1 MYKMKKI
8 VFIFIFSLVLVASF
22 QTKMAMANQPT
33 KDSEELRLQDMLMNL
48 LTPYI
53 SDVLDNYYHPN
64 ILKTFSPEIT
74 PWNIEVI
81 ETKRLNGFRGFKLG
95 ITFEIEPTAGHHVPV
110 GKDRLT
116 YQISYGPSVELLNH
130 THLATYDLPPELQ
143 NP

>member
-1 MYKMKKI
+1 MKKI
-8 VFIFIFSLVLVASF
+8 IYTFILSLVLVSSF
-22 QTKMAMANQPT
+22 QANMASANQPVE
-33 KDSEELRLQDMLMNL
+33 DSDELRLQDMLMNL

-53 SDVLDNYYHPN
+53 SEVLDNYYRPN

-74 PWNIEVI
+74 PWKIEVT
-81 ETKRLNGFRGFKLG
+81 ETKRINGFRGFKLE
-95 ITFEIEPTAGHHVPV
+95 ISFEIEPTAGHHVPV

-116 YQISYGPSVELLNH
+116 YRISYGPSVELINH

>member
-1 MYKMKKI
+1 MKKI
-8 VFIFIFSLVLVASF
+8 IFTFLLSLVLVSSF
-22 QTKMAMANQPT
+22 QTNMALANQPDE
-33 KDSEELRLQDMLMNL
+33 DSEELKLQDMLMNL
-48 LTPYI
+48 LTPSI
-53 SDVLDNYYHPN
+53 REVLDNYYHPD

-74 PWNIEVI
+74 PWKIEVI
-81 ETKRLNGFRGFKLG
+81 ETKRINGFRGFKLE

-116 YQISYGPSVELLNH
+116 YRISYGPSVELINH

>member
-1 MYKMKKI
+1 MLL
-8 VFIFIFSLVLVASF
+8 LVLVSSIQTNMAS
-22 QTKMAMANQPT
+22 ANQPVE
-33 KDSEELRLQDMLMNL
+33 DSEELRLQDMLMNL

-53 SDVLDNYYHPN
+53 SEVLDNYYRPN

-74 PWNIEVI
+74 PWKIKVTEN
-81 ETKRLNGFRGFKLG
+81 KRINGFRGFKLE
-95 ITFEIEPTAGHHVPV
+95 ISFEIEPTAGHHVPV

-116 YQISYGPSVELLNH
+116 YRISYGPSVELINH